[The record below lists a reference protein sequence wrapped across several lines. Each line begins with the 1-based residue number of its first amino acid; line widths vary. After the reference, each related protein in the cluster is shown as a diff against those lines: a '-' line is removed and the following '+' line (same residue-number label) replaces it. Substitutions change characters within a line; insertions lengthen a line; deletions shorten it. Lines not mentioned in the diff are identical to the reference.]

1 MQETY
6 YKRDC
11 PECGKEILYTSLE
24 SFRRVKSNSKCRYCC
39 NVLRGKT
46 SNRKGCKHSTQSKL
60 AISKLQS
67 GRKLSFNTRLS
78 MSLFQKKRYSDP
90 NELQKMATA
99 VKIAMHKP
107 DVRKK
112 HIEALSKT
120 KWLKVRT
127 DNGQL
132 EMLEK
137 WNRLGFRFE
146 PNYQI
151 KTEYDLF
158 YVDGYDPVH
167 NIILEYDG
175 KYHRSIGQ
183 QQKDLIRQ
191 QKIIDILHPKKFWR
205 YNSENKSFQNVLEGI
220 SL

>member
-1 MQETY
+1 MQEIY
-6 YKRDC
+6 YKRNC

-24 SFRRVKSNSKCRYCC
+24 SFRRANHNSKCRYCC

-46 SNRKGCKHSTQSKL
+46 SNRKGCTHSTKSKL
-60 AISKLQS
+60 AISKFQS
-67 GRKLSFNTRLS
+67 GKKVSLTTRYL
-78 MSLFQKKRYSDP
+78 MSSFQKNRYSDP
-90 NELQKMATA
+90 TELKKMANA
-99 VKIAMHKP
+99 VKIAMHNP

-112 HIEALSKT
+112 HIEALHKT

-127 DNGQL
+127 DIGQL
-132 EMLEK
+132 EMIDK
-137 WNRLGFRFE
+137 WNRLGIKFE

-151 KTEYDLF
+151 KTEHDLF
-158 YVDGYDPVH
+158 YIDGYDPIH
-167 NIILEYDG
+167 NIVLEYDS
-175 KYHRSIGQ
+175 KYHKSIGQ

-191 QKIIDILHPKKFWR
+191 QKIIDILRPKKFWR